1 MSSYTQMATN
11 ICYKKTGEK
20 LKQQYHH
27 GNLREALVQEAIR
40 LLEAEGLA
48 GLSLR
53 RVAREVGVSQAAP
66 YSHFKDKQAL
76 FLAVC
81 VTGYDRFS
89 ERMRTEA
96 GTLTGPAYIAGLG
109 RGYIYFALEN
119 PALFQLMFDGEL
131 QDLPDVVLADS
142 QFGEGYR
149 MLDRGLAQFPIPYF
163 QDDALSRAISWG
175 VVHGLAQLLLSGRM
189 KPENHGFDDMN
200 EFVRSTMDKFVGGV
214 ELSHQ

>member
-1 MSSYTQMATN
+1 M
-11 ICYKKTGEK
+11 
-20 LKQQYHH
+20 KQQYHH
-27 GNLREALVQEAIR
+27 GNLREALIEEAIR
-40 LLEAEGLA
+40 LLEIEGLA
-48 GLSLR
+48 GLTLR

-76 FLAVC
+76 LLAVC
-81 VTGYDRFS
+81 VAGYDRFS

-96 GTLTGPAYIAGLG
+96 GGSTGPAYIAGLG

-131 QDLPDVVLADS
+131 QDLPESAPS
-142 QFGEGYR
+142 GPNFGEGYR

-163 QDDALSRAISWG
+163 EDDALSRAISWG

-189 KPENHGFDDMN
+189 KPEHHGYDGLD
-200 EFVRSTMDKFVGGV
+200 EFIRSTMDKFVGGV
-214 ELSHQ
+214 ELSPVK

>member
-1 MSSYTQMATN
+1 M
-11 ICYKKTGEK
+11 
-20 LKQQYHH
+20 KQQYHH
-27 GNLREALVQEAIR
+27 GNLHQALIQEAIR
-40 LLEAEGLA
+40 LLETEGLA

-76 FLAVC
+76 LLAVC
-81 VTGYDRFS
+81 VAGYKRFS

-96 GTLTGPAYIAGLG
+96 GTSTGPAYIAGLG

-119 PALFQLMFDGEL
+119 PALFQMMFDGEL
-131 QDLPDVVLADS
+131 QDLPEGALSDPN
-142 QFGEGYR
+142 FGEGYR

-163 QDDALSRAISWG
+163 EDEALSGAISWG

-189 KPENHGFDDMN
+189 KPAQHGYDDLN

-214 ELSHQ
+214 ELS

>member
-1 MSSYTQMATN
+1 
-11 ICYKKTGEK
+11 

-27 GNLREALVQEAIR
+27 GNLREALIQEAIR
-40 LLEAEGLA
+40 LLETEGLA

-81 VTGYDRFS
+81 IAGYDRFS

-96 GTLTGPAYIAGLG
+96 GTSTGPAYIAGLG

-119 PALFQLMFDGEL
+119 PALFQLMLDGEL
-131 QDLPDVVLADS
+131 QGLPAEARADPAFS
-142 QFGEGYR
+142 EGYR
-149 MLDRGLAQFPIPYF
+149 LLDHGLARFPIPYF
-163 QDDALSRAISWG
+163 EDDALSRAISWG

-189 KPENHGFDDMN
+189 KPENHGYDDIN

>member
-1 MSSYTQMATN
+1 MAHAGTP
-11 ICYKKTGEK
+11 

-27 GNLREALVQEAIR
+27 GNLRQALILEAIR
-40 LLEAEGLA
+40 LLETEGLV

-76 FLAVC
+76 LLAVC
-81 VTGYDRFS
+81 AAGYERFS
-89 ERMRTEA
+89 ARMRTEV
-96 GTLTGPAYIAGLG
+96 GTATGPAHIAGLG
-109 RGYIYFALEN
+109 RGYIHFALEN
-119 PALFQLMFDGEL
+119 PALFQLMFEGDHKEVSGGAAAE
-131 QDLPDVVLADS
+131 PT
-142 QFGEGYR
+142 FGEGYR

-163 QDDALSRAISWG
+163 EDDALSRAISWG

-189 KPENHGFDDMN
+189 KPAHHGYDDMDD
-200 EFVRSTMDKFVGGV
+200 FIRSTMDKFVGGV